1 MTTPLFTRLQMQS
14 LIRRTIHT
22 HGVDAALDIVYSA
35 VEKETAHEIRNR
47 HNDHDNHDHAHAHSL
62 RQPLGKSLLPGLDL

>member
-35 VEKETAHEIRNR
+35 VEKETAHEIRN
-47 HNDHDNHDHAHAHSL
+47 DHDHAHAHSL

>member
-22 HGVDAALDIVYSA
+22 HGLAQALDIVYSA
-35 VEKETAHEIRNR
+35 IEKETAHEIRDR
-47 HNDHDNHDHAHAHSL
+47 DNSLAHAHSL
-62 RQPLGKSLLPGLDL
+62 RQPLGKSLLPSLDL

>member
-35 VEKETAHEIRNR
+35 VEKETAHEIR
-47 HNDHDNHDHAHAHSL
+47 HNHDHAHAHSL

>member
-1 MTTPLFTRLQMQS
+1 MTTLLFTRLQMQS

-35 VEKETAHEIRNR
+35 VEKETAHEIRHR
-47 HNDHDNHDHAHAHSL
+47 HDHAHAHSL

>member
-22 HGVDAALDIVYSA
+22 HRVDAALDIVYSA
-35 VEKETAHEIRNR
+35 VEKETAHEIRNDR
-47 HNDHDNHDHAHAHSL
+47 DHDHAHAHSL

>member
-35 VEKETAHEIRNR
+35 VEKETAHEIRNDR
-47 HNDHDNHDHAHAHSL
+47 DHDHAHAHSL